1 MRSTIHSTTFSRPLT
16 PGVVAAWLDTTAA
29 PDAVGFC
36 FKTNRPRPTE
46 ASP

>member
-1 MRSTIHSTTFSRPLT
+1 MDSMTIWRPA
-16 PGVVAAWLDTTAA
+16 PAGIVAAWLAVTDA